1 MLKFYGS
8 DICSTCRE
16 AHGLLE
22 AQGILAEYIDI
33 TASTPNLRAF
43 LALRDSRP
51 EYEEIK
57 KEGRIGIPTFLWED
71 GSIELG
77 LDWLQSAGSCA
88 DC

>member
-8 DICSTCRE
+8 DFCSTCRA

-22 AQGILAEYIDI
+22 AQGITAEYIDI
-33 TASTPNLRAF
+33 TASNPNLRAF

-57 KEGRIGIPTFLWED
+57 KEGLIGIPTFLWED

-77 LDWLQSAGSCA
+77 LDWLKSAGSCA